1 MVDDNITLAR
11 DILSKEAEPDIPLSK
26 NCRDPYNCGFWI
38 YCTRD
43 LPSPSV
49 FDLYRTAFRK
59 KLGYYERGLVS
70 YEDLYSES
78 VITKQIHRMQIDHTL
93 SEREDEVDSDQI
105 RSFLAKLSYPLY
117 FLDFETV
124 QPAIPRYIGT
134 KPYAQ
139 IPFQYSLHYIEHE
152 GGELQHKD
160 FLAEPGT
167 DPRRPLAERLCTAA
181 RLWSPFR
188 RWSTWTMNSG
198 NERVVTC

>member
-1 MVDDNITLAR
+1 MEDQLLLVDDNITLAR

-78 VITKQIHRMQIDHTL
+78 VITKQIHRMQIDHML
-93 SEREDEVDSDQI
+93 SGFDLLFRHGFSC
-105 RSFLAKLSYPLY
+105 SF
-117 FLDFETV
+117 FLF
-124 QPAIPRYIGT
+124 
-134 KPYAQ
+134 
-139 IPFQYSLHYIEHE
+139 S
-152 GGELQHKD
+152 
-160 FLAEPGT
+160 AEA
-167 DPRRPLAERLCTAA
+167 D
-181 RLWSPFR
+181 
-188 RWSTWTMNSG
+188 
-198 NERVVTC
+198 